1 MEHLQAIGSAK
12 GILNRIKTDPIF
24 ASYLNT
30 SFVSFISISHKF
42 IAISPIHFPHYHKT
56 LLGKVMYYY
65 VFFKMNYEIH
75 EQSNFSLQVLVLAVL
90 YLSNTIVCRMFE
102 SRFYRHPPIWAS
114 SYFSFFQTPRFRLFF
129 DNLAPIKHRNKL
141 MKILTLR
148 RLQNNAAFATL
159 IT

>member
-12 GILNRIKTDPIF
+12 GILNRVKTDPIF

-56 LLGKVMYYY
+56 LLGIVMHYY

-75 EQSNFSLQVLVLAVL
+75 E
-90 YLSNTIVCRMFE
+90 
-102 SRFYRHPPIWAS
+102 
-114 SYFSFFQTPRFRLFF
+114 
-129 DNLAPIKHRNKL
+129 
-141 MKILTLR
+141 
-148 RLQNNAAFATL
+148 
-159 IT
+159 